1 MSAERYLAATIYW
14 QRLFINNYGKTT
26 DTSYLQ
32 CPPRP
37 SVAVGVAEGAAE
49 AISTFRTA
57 AELCEKHNAFVF
69 NHNEV
74 ILYKWVQEYEPQLFE
89 RIRKLVKQGRWHIM
103 GGWYL
108 QPDCNMPSG
117 ESFVRQIQVGKSYF
131 KKEFGV
137 EPTTAINFDPFGH
150 TRGLVQILA
159 KCGHDSYLFG
169 RPTPPWQDL
178 PAEEFTWVGLDG
190 SKIMATRFCGWYQTF
205 LGKAREIITE
215 RIEANPNREILA
227 VLWGV
232 GNHGGGP
239 SKYDLAQVEKM
250 IAETEKYE
258 IQHST
263 PEKYFKA
270 LSKKK
275 GSLPEFAGDLYPW
288 GVGCY
293 TSQIRIKQGHRK
305 LENEIYSTEK
315 MLSAAFANGLLEYPS
330 QELVSAIENL
340 LLVEFHDILP
350 GSSIAKVED
359 YALGIIGAG
368 LDTISKLK
376 MRAFFKLASGQKKAK
391 DGFIPVMAYNPHPF
405 ACEQIV
411 ECEFNLHDFKER
423 GDYFDIEVYEGGKKV
438 CSQVEYEASSICMQW
453 RKHIVLKTVLKP
465 GMNRFDCIA
474 VRRELPQK
482 DSAIENGRLVVKN
495 EKLEIGINTA
505 TGLIDLYKVEGK
517 DYIGAGGIGFEV
529 LNDSPDPWVSCGD
542 NLGKFAGSFKLAT
555 AKECALLSGVD
566 GKTMQPVRVIES
578 GDVRVV
584 VEACLT
590 YQRSFMFIRYYIP
603 RSGSQVQID
612 VRVNWNEN
620 DKALKMAFEPAFATE
635 RLTGDTA
642 FGCGDLV
649 TDGREVVSQK
659 WTAAISDTHD
669 MMVSCINNGTYGGD
683 FSEGKMRAT
692 LLRSACYSVLANEQ
706 AGEAHCYMPQD
717 RLMPRFDNG
726 VREFTFWLEGGNIDA
741 SMSQIHSQA
750 MLKNE
755 KPLCM
760 SFFPNGE
767 GKKTLPIVEL
777 SDSRVQISAVKK
789 SEKGNNIVVR
799 LYEPI
804 GKPRKTTLKM
814 QAIKKS
820 FKLSFTPFEVKTL
833 VINPKTGTCKE
844 TSMLEDK

>member
-1 MSAERYLAATIYW
+1 MAKQQIHLICNAHLDPVWLWEW
-14 QRLFINNYGKTT
+14 Q
-26 DTSYLQ
+26 
-32 CPPRP
+32 
-37 SVAVGVAEGAAE
+37 EGAAE

-57 AELCEKHNAFVF
+57 AELCEKYNAFVF

-117 ESFVRQIQVGKSYF
+117 ESFIRQIQFGKNYF
-131 KKEFGV
+131 KTEFGV

-190 SKIMATRFCGWYQTF
+190 SKVIATRFCGWYQTF
-205 LGKAREIITE
+205 LGKAKQIITE
-215 RIEANPNREILA
+215 RIEANPHRDILA

-239 SKYDLAQVEKM
+239 SKHDLAQVEKM
-250 IAETEKYE
+250 IADTDKYD

-275 GSLPEFAGDLYPW
+275 DKLPEFAGDLYPW

-305 LENEIYSTEK
+305 LENELYSTEK
-315 MLSAAFANGLLEYPS
+315 MLSAAYANGLLDYPS
-330 QELVSAIENL
+330 QELADAIEKL
-340 LLVEFHDILP
+340 LFIEFHDILP
-350 GSSIAKVED
+350 GSSIARVED

-368 LDTISKLK
+368 LDTASKLK

-391 DGFIPVMAYNPHPF
+391 DGYIPVMAYNPHPF
-405 ACEQIV
+405 ACEQII
-411 ECEFNLHDFKER
+411 ECEFNLHDFCER
-423 GDYFDIEVYEGGKKV
+423 DEYCDIEVYSGGKKV
-438 CSQVEYEASSICMQW
+438 CSQVEYESSSICKQW

-465 GMNRFDCIA
+465 GMNRFDCLA
-474 VRRELPQK
+474 VRKEAPKTQSPAK
-482 DSAIENGRLVVKN
+482 NNRLVVKTAD
-495 EKLEIGINTA
+495 LEVGISTE
-505 TGLIDLYKVEGK
+505 TGLIDLYKIAGK
-517 DYIGAGGIGFEV
+517 NYTGKSGVGFDV
-529 LNDSPDPWVSCGD
+529 TTDTPDPWVSCGD
-542 NLGKFAGSFKLAT
+542 KLGPTEGSFKLAT
-555 AKECALLSGVD
+555 PAQCARFSGVQAD
-566 GKTMQPVRVIES
+566 KLEPVRVIES
-578 GDVRVV
+578 GDVRTI

-590 YQRSFMFIRYYIP
+590 YLNSFMFVRYYIP
-603 RSGSQVQID
+603 TSGTQVQID

-620 DKALKMAFEPAFATE
+620 DKSIKMAVEPAFATE
-635 RLTGDTA
+635 RLIGDTA
-642 FGCGDLV
+642 FGYSNLV

-659 WTAAISDTHD
+659 WTAAISDKQD
-669 MMVSCINNGTYGGD
+669 MMLSCINNGTYGGD
-683 FSEGKMRAT
+683 FYEGRMRVT
-692 LLRSACYSVLANEQ
+692 LLRSACYSVLADEQ
-706 AGEAHCYMPQD
+706 EGKPHCYMPQD

-726 VREFTFWLEGGNIDA
+726 VREFSFWLDGGSVETQMSNIN
-741 SMSQIHSQA
+741 SQA
-750 MLKNE
+750 LLKNE

-760 SFFPNGE
+760 SFFPNGD

-777 SDSRVQISAVKK
+777 SDSGIQISAIKK
-789 SEKGNNIVVR
+789 TEKGGNIVVR

-804 GKPRKTTLKM
+804 GKPRKTSMKM
-814 QAIKKS
+814 PAINKQ

-833 VINPKTGTCKE
+833 VINPKTGDCKE
-844 TSMLEDK
+844 TTMLEGKI